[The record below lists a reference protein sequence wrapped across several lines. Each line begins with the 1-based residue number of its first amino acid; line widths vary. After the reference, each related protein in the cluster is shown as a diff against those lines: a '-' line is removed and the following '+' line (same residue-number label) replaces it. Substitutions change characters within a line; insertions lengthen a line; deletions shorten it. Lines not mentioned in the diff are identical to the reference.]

1 MFQNILVDIHSHIL
15 PCLDDGA
22 KSISETIDIC
32 KIMHRLGYQKMI
44 ATPHN
49 QKGWFTNPPEK
60 IYETLNKVNVALSIH
75 RINLQ
80 IGVASEY
87 YLDDLFMQQIKNKEV
102 LTFGDNYLLFEL
114 SPFICSK
121 TLWNDIQTIFDNGY
135 TPVLAHPERYI
146 YFYNNKD
153 KYHQLHEMGV
163 KLQLNLISL
172 SPNVSKELR
181 CNAEYLVDNQLVSFC
196 GSDSHSI
203 KNPSIIAQLDNSS
216 PYFSKLLQTNPLL
229 NPTLIKY

>member
-1 MFQNILVDIHSHIL
+1 MFQNLLVDIHSHIL

-22 KSISETIDIC
+22 KSISETIEIC
-32 KIMHRLGYQKMI
+32 KLMQNMGYKMII

-49 QKGWFTNPPEK
+49 QKGWFFNPPEK

-80 IGVASEY
+80 LAVASEY
-87 YLDDLFMQQIKNKEV
+87 YLDDLFIQQIKNKEV
-102 LTFGDNYLLFEL
+102 LTFGNNYVLLEL

-121 TLWNDIQTIFDNGY
+121 SLWTDIQLIFDNGY

-146 YFYNNKD
+146 YFYNQKE
-153 KYHQLHEMGV
+153 KYHNLHEMGV
-163 KLQLNLISL
+163 KLQLNLVSL
-172 SPNVSKELR
+172 SPNVSRELR
-181 CNAEYLVDNQLVSFC
+181 CIAEYLVDNLLVSFC

-203 KNPSIIAQLDNSS
+203 KNPTIISQLEKTT
-216 PYFSKLLQTNPLL
+216 PYVDKLLQTNPLL
-229 NPTLIKY
+229 NKTLL